1 MDSSTQ
7 MSSSTQLLRD
17 YNPSNCMSHAGKM
30 VNISD
35 AINSKAPTLA
45 SFKRHQSK
53 EFTVNFVMA
62 WLVYLNN
69 ILNLNK
75 PMSEEQVRLC
85 SGMIVEEFYMLK
97 ISDLT
102 LLFKRIISGSYGEFY
117 ERLGIDKILKFFRAY
132 LEERYDEAARQSQQV
147 HNDRQSDDT
156 FNFSNNMRRKH
167 YIKK

>member
-1 MDSSTQ
+1 
-7 MSSSTQLLRD
+7 
-17 YNPSNCMSHAGKM
+17 
-30 VNISD
+30 
-35 AINSKAPTLA
+35 
-45 SFKRHQSK
+45 
-53 EFTVNFVMA
+53 
-62 WLVYLNN
+62 
-69 ILNLNK
+69 
-75 PMSEEQVRLC
+75 MSEEQVRLC

-117 ERLGIDKILKFFRAY
+117 ERLGIDKILKFFRTY